1 MTPLTGRDMPHLSWY
16 TIRRRILLNRH
27 RVMIAAKLH
36 HDRYHPGRCFCP
48 RTVRG

>member
-1 MTPLTGRDMPHLSWY
+1 MTPLRGRDMPHVSWY
-16 TIRRRILLNRH
+16 AMRRRILLNRH

-36 HDRYHPGRCFCP
+36 HDEYHGILCHCP